1 MLPKPDLFDQK
12 VSELREKLTDLGVT
26 NASLPDV
33 CFRCRQPRPASE
45 RTCKSCN
52 AEFWCEWMAEWY
64 ESRLTQVSLGQDHCA
79 RRLGNA
85 FAASATASLLIAA
98 AVTHHQASA
107 TQAPLGIF
115 FALILGFLSIHEV
128 WAYCHGKTTVIDNC
142 IHIAKPANTSLRTIG
157 LILDFGV
164 LAMAFYILFS
174 IR

>member
-12 VSELREKLTDLGVT
+12 VSELRKKLTDLGVT

-33 CFRCRQPRPASE
+33 CFRCRKRRPASA
-45 RTCKSCN
+45 RTCESCN

-64 ESRLTQVSLGQDHCA
+64 ESRLTKVSLGQDHCA

-85 FAASATASLLIAA
+85 FSASAAAILITTASVI
-98 AVTHHQASA
+98 HDQASA
-107 TQAPLGIF
+107 TQEPLGILV
-115 FALILGFLSIHEV
+115 ALILGCLSIYEV
-128 WAYCHGKTTVIDNC
+128 WAYCHGKTTTIDSFM
-142 IHIAKPANTSLRTIG
+142 HTAKPTNTLVRTFG

-174 IR
+174 MR